1 MAQKNNTNAQMVYNK
16 ITLAFPE
23 DIDSRFLEI
32 YFRESLVQFR
42 VAFILVILVYAAFGY
57 LDTLII
63 PEYAKLFHII
73 RYFYVIPILSVVVIL
88 SFTKV
93 FQKFWQGM
101 LLFSFIIGGSSITLM
116 TIMVPDNYTYYS
128 GMMLIFSAGYFF
140 IKLRFFYSTIAG
152 WGTLLIFN
160 IGTIFYTQSSDVLL
174 VSINFFYVSANI
186 IGMFASYNIEYYF
199 RYNFFLN
206 HTLEN
211 LNRNLENTVEKRT
224 KELIKAKEK
233 AEESDRLK
241 SAFLA
246 NMSHEIRTPMNGILG
261 FTELLKEPNL
271 SGDEQEKYIGI
282 IQKSGARMLNTINE
296 IIDISKI
303 EAGLMEV
310 DIQELNINKIML
322 FAYQF
327 FKPEA
332 ESKGITLSLSGNYKN
347 KEIIVRTDE
356 EKLNAVIFNLII
368 NALKYNHKPQ
378 STLHQYNQ

>member
-1 MAQKNNTNAQMVYNK
+1 
-16 ITLAFPE
+16 
-23 DIDSRFLEI
+23 
-32 YFRESLVQFR
+32 
-42 VAFILVILVYAAFGY
+42 
-57 LDTLII
+57 
-63 PEYAKLFHII
+63 
-73 RYFYVIPILSVVVIL
+73 
-88 SFTKV
+88 
-93 FQKFWQGM
+93 
-101 LLFSFIIGGSSITLM
+101 
-116 TIMVPDNYTYYS
+116 
-128 GMMLIFSAGYFF
+128 
-140 IKLRFFYSTIAG
+140 
-152 WGTLLIFN
+152 
-160 IGTIFYTQSSDVLL
+160 
-174 VSINFFYVSANI
+174 
-186 IGMFASYNIEYYF
+186 
-199 RYNFFLN
+199 
-206 HTLEN
+206 
-211 LNRNLENTVEKRT
+211 
-224 KELIKAKEK
+224 
-233 AEESDRLK
+233 
-241 SAFLA
+241 
-246 NMSHEIRTPMNGILG
+246 MNGILG